1 MRPRAV
7 RPYAV
12 GTIEGPAD
20 GWIDGPGADPNTWTP
35 DQAVSRLYAVH
46 WRGLVRLAWLLLHD
60 QQVAEDVVQ
69 EAFVAT
75 YRRWSSLRSPDA
87 AVAYLRT
94 STVNGARSALRKRG
108 VRERY
113 AATQASLPDR
123 QAESAETFALASGHR
138 TEVMAVLAELPV
150 RQREVLVLRYYLD
163 LSEADIAGT
172 LGISRG
178 AVKSHA
184 SRGLSTLRRQLM
196 AGVHQEE
203 LP

>member
-1 MRPRAV
+1 
-7 RPYAV
+7 V
-12 GTIEGPAD
+12 GTIEGPAE
-20 GWIDGPGADPNTWTP
+20 GGRDPAGVDPSTWTS
-35 DQAVSRLYAVH
+35 DEAVSSLYAVH
-46 WRGLVRLAWLLLHD
+46 WRGLVRLAWLLLRD
-60 QQVAEDVVQ
+60 QPVAEDVVQ

-94 STVNGARSALRKRG
+94 ATVNGARSALRKRV

-113 AATQASLPDR
+113 LAAQAAEAER
-123 QAESAETFALASGHR
+123 QVDSAETSALASGHR
-138 TEVMAVLAELPV
+138 AEVLGVLSDLPV

-163 LSEADIAGT
+163 LSEADIAST

-184 SRGLSTLRRQLM
+184 SRGISTLRRQLTTG
-196 AGVHQEE
+196 AHQEE
-203 LP
+203 LS